1 MPGFR
6 VTERSMA
13 SNTLANLQVNLAR
26 NQQLQ
31 NQLSSG
37 KLITKASDSP
47 GGAVIAMQHRADVA
61 TLNQYSRNADDG
73 MGWLDMADTALKSA
87 STQMN
92 RARELVLS
100 GLSSGSGG
108 SPEAREAIA
117 LEVDNLRDS
126 MINLSN
132 TTYLDRPIFGGS
144 TPGTIAYDK
153 NGDYQGDDGKINRTI
168 SGNATVRVDTGA
180 EDVFGPEAGN
190 GNVFKLLGSIADHLR
205 SNPSGLQSDLA
216 EVDTAQKRIQ
226 AGLSGVGSRYN
237 QVSEMQQTAQNRV
250 IDLKAQLS
258 DVEDIDLPKTITEL
272 ALQQTAYQAALAA
285 TAKVIQPSLV
295 DFLR

>member
-31 NQLSSG
+31 EQLSSG
-37 KLITKASDSP
+37 KLLTKASDSP
-47 GGAVIAMQHRADVA
+47 GGAVIAMQHRADMA

-73 MGWLDMADTALKSA
+73 IGWLSMADTALTSA
-87 STQMN
+87 SSQLN

-100 GLSSGSGG
+100 GLSSGSSG
-108 SPEAREAIA
+108 SAEAREAIA
-117 LEVDNLRDS
+117 LEVDNLRES

-144 TPGTIAYDK
+144 TAGSIAYDK
-153 NGDYQGDDGKINRTI
+153 NGVYQGDDGKINRTI

-180 EDVFGPEAGN
+180 EAVFGPEP
-190 GNVFKLLGSIADHLR
+190 GNVFNLLGKIADDLR
-205 SNPSGLQSDLA
+205 RNPAGLQADLA
-216 EVDTAQKRIQ
+216 EVDTAQKRVQ

-237 QVSEMQQTAQNRV
+237 QVSEMQQNAQNRV
-250 IDLKAQLS
+250 LDLRAQLS

-272 ALQQTAYQAALAA
+272 ALQQAAYQAALAA